1 MKTKLA
7 AGIVLA
13 ALSSAT
19 ALVPAVAATTSPA
32 TQHAKAG
39 AYRVTASV
47 SKTEPLLNSNVR
59 IKATVRPAV
68 PGAAVTLQ
76 VNYEGRKGWKT
87 IDRGRLNGAG
97 KVTFQDKVGSVRE
110 RRYRVV
116 KPAGSNRGAGQ
127 GTTPQVT
134 VFGWRDL
141 TSIPPAT
148 SDGMGKADNVN
159 LNGVSFPNSVRAYL
173 YYLPGAG
180 KTVDYN
186 LNRECKLFRGRAG
199 LDDSSPLSGSAL
211 LQLATDGMLRYSG
224 SFGLTQSA
232 PVTFGVAN
240 VFRLTIG
247 SVSTNGGVAAV
258 GTPQVLCSF

>member
-1 MKTKLA
+1 MKRKLA

-19 ALVPAVAATTSPA
+19 ALVSADAATSNPA
-32 TQHAKAG
+32 PQQAKAG
-39 AYRVTASV
+39 TYRVTASV

-59 IKATVRPAV
+59 INATVRPAA

-87 IDRGRLNGAG
+87 IDHGRLNGAG
-97 KVTFQDKVGSVRE
+97 KVTFQDKVASVRE

-116 KPAGSNRGAGQ
+116 KPAGSGRGAGQ
-127 GTTPQVT
+127 GTTPKVT

-148 SDGMGKADNVN
+148 ASGMTKVDNVN
-159 LNGVSFPNSVRAYL
+159 FNGVAFPNSLRSYPT
-173 YYLPGAG
+173 YPPGNG
-180 KTVDYN
+180 NTIDYN
-186 LNRECKLFRGRAG
+186 LNRDCKKFRGRAG
-199 LDDSSPLSGSAL
+199 LDDSSPISGTAL
-211 LQLATDGMLRYSG
+211 VQMATDGTSRYSG
-224 SFGLTQSA
+224 SFALTQSA
-232 PVTFGVAN
+232 PVAFSVTN
-240 VFRLTIG
+240 VFRLRIAAAT
-247 SVSTNGGVAAV
+247 TNFGLAAV